1 MVSKAIYVG
10 SIPTGHAMDV
20 IVSDFDD
27 TLFKRNYGLIQPV
40 VDYLEQRG
48 LPIYVVTYRAQD
60 QINFIKD
67 TLSQTKLNIVGLAFA
82 ESRKKEAYKK
92 VELINNIRFFYN
104 VVEVLDDDEQVVLA
118 LRQHGIKA
126 NRA

>member
-1 MVSKAIYVG
+1 
-10 SIPTGHAMDV
+10 MDV

-27 TLFKRNYGLIQPV
+27 TLFKRNYGLVKPV
-40 VDYLEQRG
+40 VEYLEEKN
-48 LPIYVVTYRAQD
+48 LPIYIVTYRALGQLE
-60 QINFIKD
+60 FIKE
-67 TLSQTKLNIVGLAFA
+67 TLSETKLNIVGYAFA
-82 ESRKKEAYKK
+82 ESRKKEAFKK

>member
-1 MVSKAIYVG
+1 
-10 SIPTGHAMDV
+10 MDV

-27 TLFKRNYGLIQPV
+27 TLFKRNYGLIGPV
-40 VDYLEQRG
+40 VDYLEQKG
-48 LPIYVVTYRAQD
+48 LPIYIVTYRAQN
-60 QINFIKD
+60 QLNFIID
-67 TLSQTKLNIVGLAFA
+67 TLSATKLKIVGFGFA
-82 ESRKKEAYKK
+82 ESRKKEAFKK
-92 VELINNIRFFYN
+92 VELIQNVRFFYN